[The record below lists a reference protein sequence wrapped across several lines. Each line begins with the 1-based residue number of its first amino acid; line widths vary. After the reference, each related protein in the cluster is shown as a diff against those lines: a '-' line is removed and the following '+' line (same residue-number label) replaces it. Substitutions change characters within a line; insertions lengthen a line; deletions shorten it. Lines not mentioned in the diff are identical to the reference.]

1 MASRS
6 HSGSRSR
13 RGRGGRDD
21 ARWSGEAV
29 ELQTAYA
36 LAQVIPEPGRP
47 WRRLLRL
54 DGEDCSHVDLRDPTA
69 IDFAYVRRLAD
80 LCDLL
85 APRGEPL
92 DAVHLGGGGFTLP
105 RYVLATRPRARNE
118 VAEIDPGLVELARAE
133 LGLRSERGLRVRV
146 LDGREL
152 LERRDPASADVVV
165 LDAFHGTAVPRH
177 LTTAEFVA
185 SARRALRPGGAFA
198 ANVIDV
204 PPLEVARA
212 VAAAAAEVFEQVAVI
227 ATRKTI
233 RGRQGGNVVVL
244 AAAAGVL
251 PLAELGRRALR
262 GGVPEL
268 VISDAELT
276 RWLGGARP
284 FRDPAPPPA
293 PGPQP
298 TGATPAAGGSR
309 VEPAAG
315 RMGACDESPG
325 SATPPS

>member
-1 MASRS
+1 MAPRYRS
-6 HSGSRSR
+6 SSRSR
-13 RGRGGRDD
+13 RGGGRDER
-21 ARWSGEAV
+21 RWSGEPV
-29 ELQTAYA
+29 ERQTPFA

-69 IDFAYVRRLAD
+69 IDFAYVRRFAD

-85 APRGEPL
+85 APPRAPL
-92 DAVHLGGGGFTLP
+92 DVLHLGGGGFTLP
-105 RYVLATRPRARNE
+105 RYVLATRPGARNE
-118 VAEIDPGLVELARAE
+118 VAEIDPGLVELARGE
-133 LGLRSERGLRVRV
+133 LGLRAERGLRVRV
-146 LDGREL
+146 LDAREL
-152 LERRDPASADVVV
+152 LERREPASADLVV
-165 LDAFHGTAVPRH
+165 LDAFHGTEVPAH
-177 LTTAEFVA
+177 LTTAEFLA
-185 SARRALRPGGAFA
+185 TARRALRPGGAFA

-212 VAAAAAEVFEQVAVI
+212 VAAGAREAFEQVAVM

-244 AAAAGVL
+244 AAAEGVL

-268 VISDAELT
+268 VVAGEQLT
-276 RWLGGARP
+276 GWLGGTRP
-284 FRDPAPPPA
+284 YRDPPPPA
-293 PGPQP
+293 
-298 TGATPAAGGSR
+298 A
-309 VEPAAG
+309 E
-315 RMGACDESPG
+315 RMAACDGSPG